1 MKFHYI
7 PICIVCFLAVGCSSS
22 QIIPGAGLDDFQI
35 IYPEPNTQ
43 PTRVTGSIMDN
54 GASLY
59 PAGRAYAAGTV
70 RVGDI
75 VTILLNESA
84 QATRENG
91 LATERVS
98 VNNVTPGVFGNQTLF
113 DEYANLGELGS
124 TISSNGTGTA
134 GQSATLTGSISAV
147 VTEVMSNGNLVV
159 FGEKQLELNEG
170 SEYIR
175 VRGVVRPEDIQPNNT
190 ILSRRLA
197 NAQFSYSGAGE
208 LARSTRVPP
217 ITNILFGLWPF

>member
-1 MKFHYI
+1 MKLHYLS
-7 PICIVCFLAVGCSSS
+7 ICIVCFLTVGCSSS

-84 QATRENG
+84 QATREN
-91 LATERVS
+91 
-98 VNNVTPGVFGNQTLF
+98 
-113 DEYANLGELGS
+113 
-124 TISSNGTGTA
+124 
-134 GQSATLTGSISAV
+134 
-147 VTEVMSNGNLVV
+147 
-159 FGEKQLELNEG
+159 
-170 SEYIR
+170 
-175 VRGVVRPEDIQPNNT
+175 
-190 ILSRRLA
+190 
-197 NAQFSYSGAGE
+197 
-208 LARSTRVPP
+208 
-217 ITNILFGLWPF
+217 

>member
-1 MKFHYI
+1 MKFRDLS
-7 PICIVCFLAVGCSSS
+7 ICLVSMLSVGCSSS
-22 QIIPGAGLDDFQI
+22 QLIPGAGLDEFEI
-35 IYPEPNTQ
+35 IYPEISAEPG
-43 PTRVTGSIMDN
+43 RVTGSIMDN
-54 GASLY
+54 GSLLY

-70 RVGDI
+70 RIGDI
-75 VTILLNESA
+75 VTILLNEAA

-98 VNNVTPGVFGNQTLF
+98 VNELTPGIFCDQTLF

-124 TISSNGTGTA
+124 TISSNGAGTA

-175 VRGVVRPEDIQPNNT
+175 VRGVIRPEDIQPNNT
-190 ILSRRLA
+190 ILSHRLA
-197 NAQFSYSGAGE
+197 NAQFSYSGAGA
-208 LARSTRVPP
+208 LARSTKVPP
-217 ITNILFGLWPF
+217 VTNILFGLWPF

>member
-1 MKFHYI
+1 MKLNYI
-7 PICIVCFLAVGCSSS
+7 PIYIVCFLAVGCSSS

-98 VNNVTPGVFGNQTLF
+98 VNNITPGVFGNQTLF

-159 FGEKQLELNEG
+159 LERSSLN
-170 SEYIR
+170 
-175 VRGVVRPEDIQPNNT
+175 
-190 ILSRRLA
+190 
-197 NAQFSYSGAGE
+197 
-208 LARSTRVPP
+208 
-217 ITNILFGLWPF
+217 